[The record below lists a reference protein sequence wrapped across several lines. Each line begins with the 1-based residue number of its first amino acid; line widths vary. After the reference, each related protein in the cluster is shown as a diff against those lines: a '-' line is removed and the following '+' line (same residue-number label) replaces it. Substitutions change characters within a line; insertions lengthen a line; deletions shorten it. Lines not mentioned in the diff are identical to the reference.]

1 MVAAPMFTP
10 VTCGCED
17 GAVAPPG
24 MNTLAGLT
32 RTVVDLLLVNVS
44 VTPPAGY
51 SSAFGV
57 RQHLR

>member
-1 MVAAPMFTP
+1 M
-10 VTCGCED
+10 TCDCED
-17 GAVAPPG
+17 GTVAPPG

-44 VTPPAGY
+44 VTPPEGY